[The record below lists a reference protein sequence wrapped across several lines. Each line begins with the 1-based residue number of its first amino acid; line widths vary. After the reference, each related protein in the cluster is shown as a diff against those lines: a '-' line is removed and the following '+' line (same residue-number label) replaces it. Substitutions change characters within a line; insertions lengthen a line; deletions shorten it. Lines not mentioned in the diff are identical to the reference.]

1 MVFQNEIH
9 PSLFPLF
16 SPKKEKEKLCAFSEV
31 VPGHADEIMGRDDL
45 HCSSSIP
52 WLCLYLMM
60 NSLQDSRRAKS
71 LLQLV
76 SKTAF
81 TPKDLKKVASFLK
94 T

>member
-1 MVFQNEIH
+1 MKSTP
-9 PSLFPLF
+9 PSSPF
-16 SPKKEKEKLCAFSEV
+16 SLKKKFCAFSEV
-31 VPGHADEIMGRDDL
+31 VPGHADEIMGREDL

-60 NSLQDSRRAKS
+60 NSLQDSIRAKS